1 MSGLKNTW
9 RRIGGFLTGQGYKT
23 SKEKSAQDAAQRQS
37 ERDEMFA
44 SATRIPD
51 DEVLKRNARRKA
63 AKRQGSR
70 ANTVLTNSDQLGPG

>member
-23 SKEKSAQDAAQRQS
+23 SKEKSAEDQVKRQ
-37 ERDEMFA
+37 DEMDKVYA
-44 SATRIPD
+44 GAEVPD
-51 DEVLKRNARRKA
+51 DELLKRNARRKA

-70 ANTVLTNSDQLGPG
+70 ANTVLTNNDQLGPG